1 MIKIARGLAISG
13 VLLLGAGVA
22 LADAPPEGA
31 QVPAAPVDARGDSP
45 ARPAAPPK
53 RPAPR
58 VTAATPE
65 CAWAGR
71 RMVSLLMRDDVDT
84 ADKFRRFYDQF
95 NCPSEHI
102 GPALRCVIQ
111 SEIPAAAPAQGA
123 VQQGQTQAR
132 ALAER
137 VEQCWDKPS
146 LKFLNR

>member
-13 VLLLGAGVA
+13 ALLLGAGVA

-31 QVPAAPVDARGDSP
+31 PQVPAAEAP
-45 ARPAAPPK
+45 APPRANPPAAPPK
-53 RPAPR
+53 RPAAR